1 MSETTDNYSNG
12 RHARLSGAEARAA
25 ADAARAAR
33 EGSHFTSAPAQPEQ
47 GFSYGDAA
55 RGAAAAGTA
64 DIAGN
69 AWAVGTG
76 GVPGDSGTVADAGFA
91 DAAAPRRP
99 RSSRLDDRGTQRANR
114 RRDARVAPDRAAD
127 GRPAEPRREAA
138 SLPTIDVNGALSA
151 IGNFVVHFRVAL
163 LIAALV
169 LGVLMAMYGPV
180 QTYYRAWRAGQDL
193 QTQLDELNAS
203 NEQYKTTF
211 RPSRPARGSRTRR
224 AVAATSR
231 TARPR
236 SSWTGSTTGRTTRL
250 RALTATNRPKSPGTS
265 SSGTRSSIT
274 SATDAQLRRVSGV
287 GSSRAAG
294 ARPNCEPARRDTT

>member
-47 GFSYGDAA
+47 GFSYGEAA

-91 DAAAPRRP
+91 DAATPRRP

-193 QTQLDELNAS
+193 QAQLDELNAS
-203 NEQYKTTF
+203 NEQYKDDIQ
-211 RPSRPARGSRTRR
+211 ALQTRE
-224 AVAATSR
+224 
-231 TARPR
+231 
-236 SSWTGSTTGRTTRL
+236 G
-250 RALTATNRPKSPGTS
+250 
-265 SSGTRSSIT
+265 IE
-274 SATDAQLRRVSGV
+274 D
-287 GSSRAAG
+287 
-294 ARPNCEPARRDTT
+294 EARRRGYVTNGETKVVVDGLNDGSDDSSQSSDGDQQAQKPWYIELGDKVFHYIGN

>member
-169 LGVLMAMYGPV
+169 LGVLMAIYGPV

-193 QTQLDELNAS
+193 QAQLDELNAS
-203 NEQYKTTF
+203 NEQYKDDIQ
-211 RPSRPARGSRTRR
+211 ALQTRE
-224 AVAATSR
+224 
-231 TARPR
+231 
-236 SSWTGSTTGRTTRL
+236 G
-250 RALTATNRPKSPGTS
+250 
-265 SSGTRSSIT
+265 IE
-274 SATDAQLRRVSGV
+274 D
-287 GSSRAAG
+287 
-294 ARPNCEPARRDTT
+294 EARRRGYVTNGETKVVVDGLNDGSDDSSQSSDGDQQAQKPWYIELGDKVFHYIGN

>member
-12 RHARLSGAEARAA
+12 RRARLSGAEARAA

-203 NEQYKTTF
+203 NEQYKDDIQ
-211 RPSRPARGSRTRR
+211 ALQTRE
-224 AVAATSR
+224 
-231 TARPR
+231 
-236 SSWTGSTTGRTTRL
+236 G
-250 RALTATNRPKSPGTS
+250 
-265 SSGTRSSIT
+265 IE
-274 SATDAQLRRVSGV
+274 D
-287 GSSRAAG
+287 
-294 ARPNCEPARRDTT
+294 EARRRGYVTNGETKVVVDGLNDGSDDSSQSSDGDQQAQKPWYIELGDKVFHYIGN

>member
-69 AWAVGTG
+69 AWVVGTG

-114 RRDARVAPDRAAD
+114 RRDARVAPDRAVD

-193 QTQLDELNAS
+193 QAQLDELNAS
-203 NEQYKTTF
+203 NEQYKDDIQ
-211 RPSRPARGSRTRR
+211 ALQTRE
-224 AVAATSR
+224 
-231 TARPR
+231 
-236 SSWTGSTTGRTTRL
+236 G
-250 RALTATNRPKSPGTS
+250 
-265 SSGTRSSIT
+265 IE
-274 SATDAQLRRVSGV
+274 D
-287 GSSRAAG
+287 
-294 ARPNCEPARRDTT
+294 EARRRGYVANGETKVVVDGLNDGSDDSSQSSDGDQQAQKPWYIELGDKVFHYIGN

>member
-76 GVPGDSGTVADAGFA
+76 GVPGDSGTVA

-193 QTQLDELNAS
+193 QAQLDELNAS
-203 NEQYKTTF
+203 NEQYKDDIQ
-211 RPSRPARGSRTRR
+211 ALQTRE
-224 AVAATSR
+224 
-231 TARPR
+231 
-236 SSWTGSTTGRTTRL
+236 G
-250 RALTATNRPKSPGTS
+250 
-265 SSGTRSSIT
+265 IE
-274 SATDAQLRRVSGV
+274 D
-287 GSSRAAG
+287 
-294 ARPNCEPARRDTT
+294 EARRRGYVTNGETKVVVDGLNDGSDDSSQSSDGDQQAQKPWYIELGDKVFHYIGN

>member
-1 MSETTDNYSNG
+1 MSEITDNYSNG

-91 DAAAPRRP
+91 DAAASRRP

-193 QTQLDELNAS
+193 QAQLDELNAS
-203 NEQYKTTF
+203 NEQYKDDIQ
-211 RPSRPARGSRTRR
+211 ALQTRE
-224 AVAATSR
+224 
-231 TARPR
+231 
-236 SSWTGSTTGRTTRL
+236 G
-250 RALTATNRPKSPGTS
+250 
-265 SSGTRSSIT
+265 IE
-274 SATDAQLRRVSGV
+274 D
-287 GSSRAAG
+287 
-294 ARPNCEPARRDTT
+294 EARRRGYVTNGETKVVVDGLNDGSDDSSQSSDGDQQAQKPWYIELGDKVFHYIGN

>member
-12 RHARLSGAEARAA
+12 RHVRLSGAEARAA

-47 GFSYGDAA
+47 GFSYGDAV

-193 QTQLDELNAS
+193 QAQLDELNAS
-203 NEQYKTTF
+203 NEQYKDDIQ
-211 RPSRPARGSRTRR
+211 ALQTRE
-224 AVAATSR
+224 
-231 TARPR
+231 
-236 SSWTGSTTGRTTRL
+236 G
-250 RALTATNRPKSPGTS
+250 
-265 SSGTRSSIT
+265 IE
-274 SATDAQLRRVSGV
+274 D
-287 GSSRAAG
+287 
-294 ARPNCEPARRDTT
+294 EARRRGYVTNGETKVVVDGLNDGSDDSSQSSDGDQQAQKPWYIELGDKVFHYIGN

>member
-203 NEQYKTTF
+203 NEQYKDDIQ
-211 RPSRPARGSRTRR
+211 ALQTRE
-224 AVAATSR
+224 
-231 TARPR
+231 
-236 SSWTGSTTGRTTRL
+236 G
-250 RALTATNRPKSPGTS
+250 
-265 SSGTRSSIT
+265 IE
-274 SATDAQLRRVSGV
+274 D
-287 GSSRAAG
+287 
-294 ARPNCEPARRDTT
+294 EARRRGYVTNGETKVVVDGLNDGSDDSSQSSDGDQQAQKPWYIELGDKVFHYIGN

>member
-47 GFSYGDAA
+47 GFSYGDAV

-193 QTQLDELNAS
+193 QAQLDELNAS
-203 NEQYKTTF
+203 NEQYKDDIQ
-211 RPSRPARGSRTRR
+211 ALQTRE
-224 AVAATSR
+224 
-231 TARPR
+231 
-236 SSWTGSTTGRTTRL
+236 G
-250 RALTATNRPKSPGTS
+250 
-265 SSGTRSSIT
+265 IE
-274 SATDAQLRRVSGV
+274 D
-287 GSSRAAG
+287 
-294 ARPNCEPARRDTT
+294 EARRRGYVANGETKVVVDGLNDGSDDSSQSSDGDQQAQKPWYIELGDKVFHYIGN

>member
-69 AWAVGTG
+69 AWVVGAG

-193 QTQLDELNAS
+193 QAQLDELNAS
-203 NEQYKTTF
+203 NEQYKDDIQ
-211 RPSRPARGSRTRR
+211 ALQTRE
-224 AVAATSR
+224 
-231 TARPR
+231 
-236 SSWTGSTTGRTTRL
+236 G
-250 RALTATNRPKSPGTS
+250 
-265 SSGTRSSIT
+265 IE
-274 SATDAQLRRVSGV
+274 D
-287 GSSRAAG
+287 
-294 ARPNCEPARRDTT
+294 EARRRGYVTNGETKVVVDGLNDGSDDSSQSSDGDQQAQKPWYIELGDKVFHYIGN

>member
-64 DIAGN
+64 DTAGN

-193 QTQLDELNAS
+193 QAQLDELNVS
-203 NEQYKTTF
+203 NEQYKDDIQ
-211 RPSRPARGSRTRR
+211 ALQTRE
-224 AVAATSR
+224 
-231 TARPR
+231 
-236 SSWTGSTTGRTTRL
+236 G
-250 RALTATNRPKSPGTS
+250 
-265 SSGTRSSIT
+265 IE
-274 SATDAQLRRVSGV
+274 D
-287 GSSRAAG
+287 
-294 ARPNCEPARRDTT
+294 EARRRGYVTNGETKVVVDGLNDGSDDSSQSSDGDQQAQKPWYIELGDKVFHYIGN

>member
-193 QTQLDELNAS
+193 QAQLDELNAS
-203 NEQYKTTF
+203 NEQYKDDIQ
-211 RPSRPARGSRTRR
+211 ALQTRE
-224 AVAATSR
+224 
-231 TARPR
+231 
-236 SSWTGSTTGRTTRL
+236 G
-250 RALTATNRPKSPGTS
+250 
-265 SSGTRSSIT
+265 IE
-274 SATDAQLRRVSGV
+274 D
-287 GSSRAAG
+287 
-294 ARPNCEPARRDTT
+294 EARRRGYVTNGETKVVVDGLNDGSDDSSQSSDGDQQAQKPWYVELGDKVFHYIGN

>member
-25 ADAARAAR
+25 ADAVRAAR

-76 GVPGDSGTVADAGFA
+76 GVPGDSGTVADASFA

-114 RRDARVAPDRAAD
+114 RRDARVAPDRAAG

-193 QTQLDELNAS
+193 QAQLDELNAS
-203 NEQYKTTF
+203 NEQYKDDIQ
-211 RPSRPARGSRTRR
+211 ALQTRE
-224 AVAATSR
+224 
-231 TARPR
+231 
-236 SSWTGSTTGRTTRL
+236 G
-250 RALTATNRPKSPGTS
+250 
-265 SSGTRSSIT
+265 IE
-274 SATDAQLRRVSGV
+274 D
-287 GSSRAAG
+287 
-294 ARPNCEPARRDTT
+294 EARRRGYVTNGETKVVVDGLNDGSDDSSQSSDGDQQAQKPWYIELGDKVFHYIGN

>member
-76 GVPGDSGTVADAGFA
+76 GVPGGSGTVADAGFA

-193 QTQLDELNAS
+193 QAQLDELNAS
-203 NEQYKTTF
+203 NEQYKDDIQ
-211 RPSRPARGSRTRR
+211 ALQTRE
-224 AVAATSR
+224 
-231 TARPR
+231 
-236 SSWTGSTTGRTTRL
+236 G
-250 RALTATNRPKSPGTS
+250 
-265 SSGTRSSIT
+265 IE
-274 SATDAQLRRVSGV
+274 D
-287 GSSRAAG
+287 
-294 ARPNCEPARRDTT
+294 EARRRGYVTNGETKVVVDGLNDGSDDSSQSSDGDQQAQKPWYIELGDKVFHYIGN

>member
-47 GFSYGDAA
+47 GFSYGDAV

-203 NEQYKTTF
+203 NEQYKDDIQ
-211 RPSRPARGSRTRR
+211 ALQTRE
-224 AVAATSR
+224 
-231 TARPR
+231 
-236 SSWTGSTTGRTTRL
+236 G
-250 RALTATNRPKSPGTS
+250 
-265 SSGTRSSIT
+265 IE
-274 SATDAQLRRVSGV
+274 D
-287 GSSRAAG
+287 
-294 ARPNCEPARRDTT
+294 EARRRGYVTNGETKVVVDGLNDGSDDSSQSSDGDQQAQKPWYIELGDKVFHYIGN

>member
-138 SLPTIDVNGALSA
+138 SLPTIDANGALSA

-193 QTQLDELNAS
+193 QAQLDELNAS
-203 NEQYKTTF
+203 NEQYKDDIQ
-211 RPSRPARGSRTRR
+211 ALQTRE
-224 AVAATSR
+224 
-231 TARPR
+231 
-236 SSWTGSTTGRTTRL
+236 G
-250 RALTATNRPKSPGTS
+250 
-265 SSGTRSSIT
+265 IE
-274 SATDAQLRRVSGV
+274 D
-287 GSSRAAG
+287 
-294 ARPNCEPARRDTT
+294 EARRRGYVTNGETKVVVDGLNDGSDDSSQSSDGDQQAQKPWYIELGDKVFHYIGN

>member
-33 EGSHFTSAPAQPEQ
+33 EGSQFTSAPAQPEQ

-193 QTQLDELNAS
+193 QAQLDELNAS
-203 NEQYKTTF
+203 NEQYKDDIQ
-211 RPSRPARGSRTRR
+211 ALQTRE
-224 AVAATSR
+224 
-231 TARPR
+231 
-236 SSWTGSTTGRTTRL
+236 G
-250 RALTATNRPKSPGTS
+250 
-265 SSGTRSSIT
+265 IE
-274 SATDAQLRRVSGV
+274 D
-287 GSSRAAG
+287 
-294 ARPNCEPARRDTT
+294 EARRRGYVTNGETKVVVDGLNDGSDDSSQSSDGDQQAQKPWYIELGDKVFHYIGN

>member
-99 RSSRLDDRGTQRANR
+99 RSSRLDDRGMQRANR

-193 QTQLDELNAS
+193 QAQLDELNAS
-203 NEQYKTTF
+203 NEQYKDDIQ
-211 RPSRPARGSRTRR
+211 ALQTRE
-224 AVAATSR
+224 
-231 TARPR
+231 
-236 SSWTGSTTGRTTRL
+236 G
-250 RALTATNRPKSPGTS
+250 
-265 SSGTRSSIT
+265 IE
-274 SATDAQLRRVSGV
+274 D
-287 GSSRAAG
+287 
-294 ARPNCEPARRDTT
+294 EARRRGYVTNGETKVVVDGLNDGSDDSSQSSDGDQQAQKPWYIELGDKVFHYIGN

>member
-76 GVPGDSGTVADAGFA
+76 GVPGDSGTVADTGFA

-193 QTQLDELNAS
+193 QAQLDELNAS
-203 NEQYKTTF
+203 NEQYKDDIQ
-211 RPSRPARGSRTRR
+211 ALQTRE
-224 AVAATSR
+224 
-231 TARPR
+231 
-236 SSWTGSTTGRTTRL
+236 G
-250 RALTATNRPKSPGTS
+250 
-265 SSGTRSSIT
+265 IE
-274 SATDAQLRRVSGV
+274 D
-287 GSSRAAG
+287 
-294 ARPNCEPARRDTT
+294 EARRRGYVTNGETKVVVDGLNDGSDDSSQSSDGDQQAQKPWYIELGDKVFHYIGN

>member
-193 QTQLDELNAS
+193 QAQLDELNAS
-203 NEQYKTTF
+203 NEQYKDDIQ
-211 RPSRPARGSRTRR
+211 ALQTRE
-224 AVAATSR
+224 
-231 TARPR
+231 
-236 SSWTGSTTGRTTRL
+236 G
-250 RALTATNRPKSPGTS
+250 
-265 SSGTRSSIT
+265 IE
-274 SATDAQLRRVSGV
+274 D
-287 GSSRAAG
+287 
-294 ARPNCEPARRDTT
+294 EARRRGYVTNGETKVVVDGLNDGSDDSSQSSDGDQQAQKPWFIELGDKVFHYIGN

>member
-25 ADAARAAR
+25 ADAARAPR

-193 QTQLDELNAS
+193 QAQLDELNAS
-203 NEQYKTTF
+203 NEQYKDDIQ
-211 RPSRPARGSRTRR
+211 ALQTRE
-224 AVAATSR
+224 
-231 TARPR
+231 
-236 SSWTGSTTGRTTRL
+236 G
-250 RALTATNRPKSPGTS
+250 
-265 SSGTRSSIT
+265 IE
-274 SATDAQLRRVSGV
+274 D
-287 GSSRAAG
+287 
-294 ARPNCEPARRDTT
+294 EARRRGYVTNGETKVVVDGLNDGSDDSSQSSDGDQQAQKPWYIELGDKVFHYIGN

>member
-91 DAAAPRRP
+91 GAAAPRRP

-193 QTQLDELNAS
+193 QAQLDELNAS
-203 NEQYKTTF
+203 NEQYKDDIQ
-211 RPSRPARGSRTRR
+211 ALQTRE
-224 AVAATSR
+224 
-231 TARPR
+231 
-236 SSWTGSTTGRTTRL
+236 G
-250 RALTATNRPKSPGTS
+250 
-265 SSGTRSSIT
+265 IE
-274 SATDAQLRRVSGV
+274 D
-287 GSSRAAG
+287 
-294 ARPNCEPARRDTT
+294 EARRRGYVTNGETKVVVDGLNDGSDDSSQSSDGDQQAQKPWYIELGDKVFHYIGN

>member
-12 RHARLSGAEARAA
+12 RRARLSGAEARAA

-193 QTQLDELNAS
+193 QAQLDELNAS
-203 NEQYKTTF
+203 NEQYKDDIQ
-211 RPSRPARGSRTRR
+211 ALQTRE
-224 AVAATSR
+224 
-231 TARPR
+231 
-236 SSWTGSTTGRTTRL
+236 G
-250 RALTATNRPKSPGTS
+250 
-265 SSGTRSSIT
+265 IE
-274 SATDAQLRRVSGV
+274 D
-287 GSSRAAG
+287 
-294 ARPNCEPARRDTT
+294 EARRRGYVTNGETKVVVDGLNDGSDDSSQSSDGDQQAQKPWYIELGDKVFHYIGN